1 MFRRFLTVCL
11 LLALPF
17 HASAASDDRRLMTE
31 AEAAKWTAVGRINMQ
46 GGGFCTGALISPT
59 LVLTAAHCVYHS
71 VSGRRVSA
79 DRLHFLAG
87 WRLGKAAAH
96 RRVRRVMVHRD
107 YVYNEN
113 PSREQVI
120 TDIAVLE
127 LSEPIGSD
135 IAVPFDRVNRPRPG
149 DTIAIVSY
157 ARGRAEAPSIQAPCR
172 TLDVQ
177 GKAVIMDCDVTFGA
191 SGSPVFLLRNGRP
204 KIASVV
210 SVMSEWRG
218 AKVSVG
224 MALDDGMLQ
233 SVLQEMVSGDAIRK
247 IRRPGGSIDE
257 QLGRSNLGRQL
268 SQPADR

>member
-1 MFRRFLTVCL
+1 MLKRLIAVCVLLT
-11 LLALPF
+11 LPLSSF
-17 HASAASDDRRLMTE
+17 AASDLRRVMTAE
-31 AEAAKWTAVGRINMQ
+31 EAAKWTAVGRINVQ
-46 GGGFCTGALISPT
+46 GNGFCTGALISPT

-71 VSGRRVSA
+71 VSKRQVSA

-107 YVYNEN
+107 YVYTDS
-113 PSREQVI
+113 PGPEQVI
-120 TDIAVLE
+120 SDIAVLE
-127 LSEPIGSD
+127 LTEPIGPD

-149 DTIAIVSY
+149 DNIAIVSY
-157 ARGRAEAPSIQAPCR
+157 ARGRAEAPSIQTPCR

-177 GKAVIMDCDVTFGA
+177 GKMVIMDCDVTFGA
-191 SGSPVFLLRNGRP
+191 SGSPVFLVQNGRP

-210 SVMSEWRG
+210 SVMQEWRG
-218 AKVSVG
+218 TRRSIG

-233 SVLQEMVSGDAIRK
+233 SVLQDIVSGDAIRK
-247 IRRPGGSIDE
+247 IRRPGGSIAD

-268 SQPADR
+268 SQPSDR